1 MLKKKKNINATLP
14 TREKKKKKKK
24 EREYQDH
31 VIPPSFDHLIKPQIL
46 TRILKTRPILSVS
59 TVLGELKFTAS
70 LLKFSQY

>member
-1 MLKKKKNINATLP
+1 MLKKKKHERNVAYS
-14 TREKKKKKKK
+14 RQKKKKRK

-70 LLKFSQY
+70 LLKLSQY